1 MGAVR
6 AGRSA
11 SDDVSYRGHD
21 SRSGFGEALMDIPR
35 NWTFENTEIAT
46 GFDRHVREQLPWYDL
61 VTGSIAHIARHYIPR
76 GGLVYDIGAATG
88 NIGRALQ
95 ATLDERNASLISV
108 ESSREMAA
116 RYSGPGELQVMD
128 ALQVD
133 YHPFDFAVLFL
144 VLMFLPIDQRPRLLS
159 SLRKSLK
166 PGGAILVF
174 DKCEAASG
182 YLATVLWRLTL
193 AGKISAHVSPQE
205 IIAKEL
211 SLAGIQRPLR
221 PEEITCGAVPY
232 FQFGEFRG
240 WIIEG

>member
-1 MGAVR
+1 
-6 AGRSA
+6 
-11 SDDVSYRGHD
+11 
-21 SRSGFGEALMDIPR
+21 MDIPR

-61 VTGSIAHIARHYIPR
+61 ATGSITHIARHYIPK

-88 NIGRALQ
+88 NIGNALQ
-95 ATLDERNASLISV
+95 PILEDRHAHLIGI
-108 ESSREMAA
+108 ESSPEMAA
-116 RYSGPGELQVMD
+116 LYTGPGELVIGD
-128 ALQVD
+128 ALTAD
-133 YHPFDFAVLFL
+133 YQPFDFAVLFL
-144 VLMFLPIDQRPRLLS
+144 VLMFLPIEQRPRLLS
-159 SLRKSLK
+159 TLRQYLK
-166 PGGAILVF
+166 PGGAILIF

-193 AGKISAHVSPQE
+193 AGKVSAQVSPQE

-221 PEEITCGAVPY
+221 QSEVSCGATPY